1 MMQGPTTILRLGDS
15 DIPYSHE
22 FKFYVTTKMR
32 NPHYLPELSIKVT
45 LINFTGFYSKKLIF
59 FLKDKFNFFIKNQVT
74 E

>member
-1 MMQGPTTILRLGDS
+1 
-15 DIPYSHE
+15 
-22 FKFYVTTKMR
+22 MR